1 MDQKKYKVVVVSD
14 SHGTSNLVSEIERW
28 NPDADL
34 YVHCGDLEDN
44 PALFDNWLFAR
55 GNNDFFS
62 AGNMK
67 EQQVIRV
74 GEHRLLVV
82 HSHRCSYMNR
92 EMDLVRMAQENDCD
106 IVCFGHTHCSMIKRV
121 HGVLLVNPGST
132 WSPRDGKEP
141 SYAVLTLEGP
151 QAEAELVFESQWVS
165 SKEKPPV
172 QKKRF
177 FRF

>member
-44 PALFDNWLFAR
+44 PALFDNWIFAR

-106 IVCFGHTHCSMIKRV
+106 IVAARWQGAKLRRFDARRSASRGRACIRV
-121 HGVLLVNPGST
+121 AMGCVQGKATGS
-132 WSPRDGKEP
+132 
-141 SYAVLTLEGP
+141 
-151 QAEAELVFESQWVS
+151 
-165 SKEKPPV
+165 EKKIFPFLSI
-172 QKKRF
+172 KKRQTFQFAVCLF
-177 FRF
+177 FSI